1 MSVQTLSPSVIRKLG
16 IEALAKVLGPIG
28 MARFLQQYESGIG
41 NYTKERDDW
50 LRDLSVRD
58 IVKEIKERRQEK

>member
-58 IVKEIKERRQEK
+58 IAKEIKERRQEK

>member
-16 IEALAKVLGPIG
+16 IDALAKVLGPIG

-58 IVKEIKERRQEK
+58 IVKEVKERRQEK